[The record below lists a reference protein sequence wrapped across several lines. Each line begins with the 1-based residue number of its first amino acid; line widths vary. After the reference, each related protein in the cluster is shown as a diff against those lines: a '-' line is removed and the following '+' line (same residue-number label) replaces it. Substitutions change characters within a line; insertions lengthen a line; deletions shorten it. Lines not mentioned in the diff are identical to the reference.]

1 LEESAEHA
9 RSSRTSLE
17 RPQQPTHAQCEGSG
31 KAERS
36 QDRRRRE
43 GSGKAERSQDRRRR
57 EGSGKVERSQDRRRR
72 ESPAGSVPL
81 AGSVP
86 PAGSVRDWLTPV
98 IDLLDVKD
106 EVVECVH
113 SAAQINGERW
123 PYTREMEVGL
133 WGGNKVE
140 EDGVKK
146 LITSL
151 DATLFQYNMR
161 AWSSL
166 QQDIMKY
173 QDKFVFYHMN
183 TSSGCRGLMVVCK
196 ECDKFCRIDWH
207 KSDPDDAPKHEKC
220 RRKLREYF
228 NYGTR
233 SEKMRQRIV

>member
-1 LEESAEHA
+1 
-9 RSSRTSLE
+9 
-17 RPQQPTHAQCEGSG
+17 
-31 KAERS
+31 
-36 QDRRRRE
+36 
-43 GSGKAERSQDRRRR
+43 
-57 EGSGKVERSQDRRRR
+57 
-72 ESPAGSVPL
+72 
-81 AGSVP
+81 
-86 PAGSVRDWLTPV
+86 
-98 IDLLDVKD
+98 
-106 EVVECVH
+106 
-113 SAAQINGERW
+113 
-123 PYTREMEVGL
+123 MEVGI
-133 WGGNKVE
+133 WPGNKVE

-161 AWSSL
+161 AWSSM
-166 QQDIMKY
+166 QEDIEKY
-173 QDKFVFYHMN
+173 QDKFVFYYMN